1 MGSLLVEGEH
11 FQLLVGKVENRAAR
25 GLIDAVVLHADE
37 PVFHNIENADA
48 VLAAQLVELR
58 DDLRNLHLFSVDRNG
73 HARLKVDGNLGRN
86 VGRLIGR
93 DAHFQELRLVEIRL
107 VCRVFEVETLVAQVP
122 EVLVL
127 GVVGLSGNLQR
138 HIVCLGV
145 VDFLVSG
152 LDAPLSPRR
161 DDRHAGRKIL
171 DCQLKADLIVSF
183 AGAAVGN
190 GIRALG
196 KRNLGKLLADDGSC
210 KRRAEQVLFIL
221 RTHHDRRDDNLVA
234 HFIDKVSDDQL
245 ACAGLK
251 RLFLQTLELVA
262 LTDVG
267 GNSDDFG
274 VIVVFLQPGNDDG
287 RIQTARVGENDFL
300 DGFLFHDAAS
310 ASQILWINI
319 ISFCIKI
326 QYASCTNCI
335 EIFPPFCIFL
345 S

>member
-1 MGSLLVEGEH
+1 M
-11 FQLLVGKVENRAAR
+11 
-25 GLIDAVVLHADE
+25 
-37 PVFHNIENADA
+37 
-48 VLAAQLVELR
+48 
-58 DDLRNLHLFSVDRNG
+58 
-73 HARLKVDGNLGRN
+73 
-86 VGRLIGR
+86 
-93 DAHFQELRLVEIRL
+93 
-107 VCRVFEVETLVAQVP
+107 AQVP

-196 KRNLGKLLADDGSC
+196 KRNLGKLLADDRSC
-210 KRRAEQVLFIL
+210 KCRAEQVLFIL
-221 RTHHDRRDDNLVA
+221 RTHHDRRDANLVA

-300 DGFLFHDAAS
+300 DVFLFHDAAS

-326 QYASCTNCI
+326 QCASCTNYI

>member
-1 MGSLLVEGEH
+1 M
-11 FQLLVGKVENRAAR
+11 R
-25 GLIDAVVLHADE
+25 
-37 PVFHNIENADA
+37 
-48 VLAAQLVELR
+48 
-58 DDLRNLHLFSVDRNG
+58 
-73 HARLKVDGNLGRN
+73 
-86 VGRLIGR
+86 
-93 DAHFQELRLVEIRL
+93 
-107 VCRVFEVETLVAQVP
+107 
-122 EVLVL
+122 
-127 GVVGLSGNLQR
+127 
-138 HIVCLGV
+138 LGV

-234 HFIDKVSDDQL
+234 HFIDKVGDDQL

-300 DGFLFHDAAS
+300 DVFLFHDAAS

-319 ISFCIKI
+319 ILFCIKI

-335 EIFPPFCIFL
+335 EIFPSFCIFL